1 MVSSTVRRARQG
13 DVEVLSRLAAETFP
27 LACPPGLPEADIAAF
42 VARHL
47 SLERF
52 RDYLAQPSHI
62 VLVHDGDGDIDGY
75 IVMMVGDE
83 FQPEPSSGVTR
94 LPSAYLSKC
103 YVRASSHG
111 GATAGALM
119 DRAKQLAAGLGAA
132 SIWLNTNQAN
142 ARAIRF
148 YEKHGFVAVGTK
160 EMVVGQQVCSDY
172 VFECA
177 LTPTPGPATSR

>member
-1 MVSSTVRRARQG
+1 METPAVRRACLG
-13 DVEVLSRLAAETFP
+13 DVEELSRLAAETFP
-27 LACPPGLPEADIAAF
+27 LACPPELPEADIEAF

-47 SLERF
+47 SPERF
-52 RDYLAQPSHI
+52 RGYLAAPSHI
-62 VLVHDGDGDIDGY
+62 LFVHDADGRIDGY
-75 IVMMVGDE
+75 VLMMVGE
-83 FQPEPSSGVTR
+83 GFQPAPSSGVTR

-111 GATAGALM
+111 GAAAGALIE
-119 DRAKQLAAGLGAA
+119 RVKQAAAGLGAA
-132 SIWLNTNQAN
+132 SVWLNTNQGN

-172 VFECA
+172 VFECDLA
-177 LTPTPGPATSR
+177 QGEPR